1 MPKKVVF
8 IGPAYPYKGGI
19 AAFNESLATTFQQNG
34 WACKMYTFS
43 QQIPFLSKE
52 KLTTEDPR
60 PNLTIKRGIYSA
72 NPLNWLK
79 ISKEIVKE
87 NPDLVITQYWMPY
100 MAPAFGTILR
110 GIKKERPNVKIATF
124 VHNFKPHQGAIGD
137 KQLNKYITKRTDLI
151 FCLSDLVK
159 KEIEETIKDKSVIKM
174 FHPIYDHYGTKIELA
189 EAKQQ
194 LGWDEKL
201 KYLLF
206 FGEIKDYKGLDR
218 LIESLS
224 LLKKDLD
231 YKLYIAGEFLV
242 PEKKITELIKK
253 YSLEDK
259 VKIRNEYIPNED
271 VPKLFCGASAIVTPY
286 KITTQS
292 GIIPIAL
299 HFERPVIA
307 SKVGDLAESIT
318 HHQLGVIAEAD
329 PASLAESLDSFLTD
343 KIEIKSDYTHIKKEL
358 SWQSFFDIFVTEVN
372 NFNAEI

>member
-34 WACKMYTFS
+34 WECNMYTFS

-110 GIKKERPNVKIATF
+110 GIKKERPKVKIATI
-124 VHNFKPHQGAIGD
+124 VHNFKPHQGTIGD
-137 KQLNKYITKRTDLI
+137 KQLNKYITNRTDLI
-151 FCLSDLVK
+151 FCLSDLVQ
-159 KEIEETIKDKSVIKM
+159 KEIQETVKEKPVIKM
-174 FHPIYDHYGTKIELA
+174 FHPIYDHYGTKLVSSD
-189 EAKQQ
+189 AKYT
-194 LGWDEKL
+194 LGWDTNL

-206 FGEIKDYKGLDR
+206 FGEIKDYRGLDM

-224 LLKKDLD
+224 LLKDNLD
-231 YKLYIAGEFLV
+231 YKLYIAGEFLI
-242 PEKKITELIKK
+242 PEKRITESIKK
-253 YSLEDK
+253 HGLEDK
-259 VKIRNEYIPNED
+259 VEIRNEYIPNED
-271 VPKLFCGASAIVTPY
+271 VPRLFCGAAAIITPY

-307 SKVGDLAESIT
+307 SKVGDLAKSIN
-318 HHQLGVIAEAD
+318 HHKQGVITEAD
-329 PASLAESLDSFLTD
+329 PVSLAESLDSFLTD
-343 KIEIKSDYTHIKKEL
+343 KIEIKSDYSYIKKEL

-372 NFNAEI
+372 NFNAEV